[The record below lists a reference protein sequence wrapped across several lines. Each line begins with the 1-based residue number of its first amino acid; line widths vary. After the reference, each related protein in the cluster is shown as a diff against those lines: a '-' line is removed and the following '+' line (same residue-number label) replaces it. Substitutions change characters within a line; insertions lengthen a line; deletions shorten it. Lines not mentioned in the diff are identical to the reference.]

1 MSSGNPLVSVIVPSY
16 NRSAVLPLCLR
27 ALAEQTYAPIEVI
40 VVDDCSTDD
49 SAQVA
54 RAAGATVFST
64 PVNSGAAAARNL
76 GAAHA
81 SGHILLF
88 VDGDIALDPDAVANA
103 VSTLESDPG
112 LGAVGGILSPEP
124 LVSRSLASQYRALQA
139 YYWWMP
145 THRPT
150 TLELHAAVL
159 AVPAAVWDEVGP
171 FNPDL
176 PDTVSADYRYRLTR
190 QYRVR
195 ITADVRGRHD
205 HDSTIAIIVRKV
217 FRRARASAREWRR
230 GETPGD
236 SVPRAFAGA
245 LLLATVLAVPVP
257 FLVGVAGVTLPLA
270 LVAGAVAL
278 DFRTYRRVFADR
290 GPWFGSYF
298 SVVHLLV
305 TFVGA
310 LGGAIGTVQRLL
322 LPRPAPPASHQL
334 GRSVAR

>member
-1 MSSGNPLVSVIVPSY
+1 MSSANPLVSVVVPSY

-27 ALAEQTYAPIEVI
+27 ALAKQTYTPIEVI

-49 SAQVA
+49 SAQLA
-54 RAAGATVFST
+54 YAEGATVLCT
-64 PVNSGAAAARNL
+64 PTNSGAAAARNL
-76 GAAHA
+76 GASHA
-81 SGHILLF
+81 SGQFLLF
-88 VDGDIALDPDAVANA
+88 VDGDIALEPEAVANA
-103 VSTLESDPG
+103 VSTLQSDPG

-124 LVSRSLASQYRALQA
+124 LVSHNLASRYRALQA

-145 THRPT
+145 TDRPN

-159 AVPAAVWDEVGP
+159 AVPAAVWNEIGP

-190 QYRVR
+190 NYRVR
-195 ITADVRGRHD
+195 ITADVVGRHD
-205 HDSTIAIIVRKV
+205 HDSTIATILRKV

-236 SVPRAFAGA
+236 SVPRVFAGA
-245 LLLATVLAVPVP
+245 LLLATVLALPVP
-257 FLVGVAGVTLPLA
+257 FLVGVAGVALPVA

-278 DFRTYRRVFADR
+278 DLRTHRRVFADR
-290 GPWFGSYF
+290 GAWFGLYF
-298 SVVHLLV
+298 SAVHLLV

-310 LGGAIGTVQRLL
+310 AGGAIGTLQRFL
-322 LPRPAPPASHQL
+322 LPRPAPATASRL
-334 GRSVAR
+334 GRTAAG